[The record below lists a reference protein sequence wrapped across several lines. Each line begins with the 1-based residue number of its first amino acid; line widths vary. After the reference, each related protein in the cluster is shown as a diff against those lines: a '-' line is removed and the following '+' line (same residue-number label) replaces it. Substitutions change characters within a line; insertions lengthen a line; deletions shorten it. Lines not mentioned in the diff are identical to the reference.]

1 MGPSVNPS
9 ELLEV
14 VPIDVPAGHIEP
26 STDTYHVLDL
36 HAGEPVEA
44 SIRLDG
50 RQIRGPQLRG
60 DINLVPAGFAGRW
73 LFEAPATAL
82 LLRLAPRLYEEAAET
97 TRSRSGTR
105 ALQPAI
111 SMQDPHLAHIG
122 WMLKEERRVGY
133 PNGKLWLESAAC
145 AIALRLVRRSQPPSR
160 SGELSRRALPKW
172 LLSRVANYIDT
183 YLDQDLSLGQLAGIA
198 GFSVPH
204 FKVLFGNSGGLSA
217 HRYVVERRVERARQ
231 LILQGRRPMSDIA
244 LDVGFA
250 HQGHLTRCMQRVLGI
265 GPAQMV
271 ALYGSAPKRRRRK
284 EPTKFS

>member
-1 MGPSVNPS
+1 MGAAVNPS

-14 VPIDVPAGHIEP
+14 VPIHVPAGHIEP
-26 STDTYHVLDL
+26 PADSYHVLDL
-36 HAGEPVEA
+36 HAGEPVGA

-50 RQIRGPQLRG
+50 REMRGPQRRG

-73 LFEAPATAL
+73 LFAAPAHAL
-82 LLRLAPRLYEEAAET
+82 LLRLAPRLYEEAAEA
-97 TRSRSGTR
+97 TRSGAGARP
-105 ALQPAI
+105 LQPAM
-111 SMQDPHLAHIG
+111 SMQDPHLAHLG
-122 WMLKEERRVGY
+122 WMLEEERRAGY
-133 PNGKLWLESAAC
+133 PNGRLWLESAAC
-145 AIALRLVRRSQPPSR
+145 AIALRLVRRSPPASR
-160 SGELSRRALPKW
+160 SAELSKRALPKW

-204 FKVLFGNSGGLSA
+204 FKVLFGNSVGLSA

-231 LILQGRRPMSDIA
+231 MILQGRRSMSDIA

-271 ALYGSAPKRRRRK
+271 ALYGSAPKHRRRK
-284 EPTKFS
+284 GPTKLS

>member
-1 MGPSVNPS
+1 MSASVNPS
-9 ELLEV
+9 ELLDV

-26 STDTYHVLDL
+26 SADSYHVLDL
-36 HAGEPVEA
+36 HDGEPVGA

-50 RQIRGPQLRG
+50 REMRGPQLRG

-73 LFEAPATAL
+73 VFEAPASAL
-82 LLRLAPRLYEEAAET
+82 LLRLAPRLYEEAAEAM
-97 TRSRSGTR
+97 RSRPAVRT
-105 ALQPAI
+105 LQPAI
-111 SMQDPHLAHIG
+111 GMQDPHLAHLG
-122 WMLKEERRVGY
+122 WMLKEERRAGY
-133 PNGKLWLESAAC
+133 PQGRLWLESAAC
-145 AIALRLVRRSQPPSR
+145 AIALRLVRRSQPS
-160 SGELSRRALPKW
+160 SGSADSKRTLPKW
-172 LLSRVANYIDT
+172 LLSRVSNYIDT

-204 FKVLFGNSGGLSA
+204 FKVLFGNSVGLSA

-231 LILQGRRPMSDIA
+231 LIVSGRRSMSNIA

-271 ALYGSAPKRRRRK
+271 ALYGSRPHSRQRRGPIKR
-284 EPTKFS
+284 S